1 MPDDTQNENNTQ
13 YGKTSIDSLVEE
25 TVEKAPRVR
34 EEIVEK
40 LFAEEKND
48 QSDSNSDTPASTNT
62 NPQSRYEQFNPAI
75 HSVDETGNPRRTK
88 SGAFAKKRGRKAG
101 QTNST
106 TENTTNPPNGNP
118 QSEFAQTVD
127 YSGLSAMI
135 CTMLFGTLSMAMGP
149 HWQPNPDEAT
159 QIQQQT
165 AKVMEHYGVS
175 DIPPVIG
182 LCIVVGIYA
191 LPRAMHPDTKK
202 RLQELG
208 IIDTP
213 PQPKTVPNERK

>member
-1 MPDDTQNENNTQ
+1 MPDDTQNTDNPQ
-13 YGKTSIDSLVEE
+13 HGKTSVDSLVEE
-25 TVEKAPRVR
+25 TIDKAPRVR

-40 LFAEEKND
+40 LFEEEKGS
-48 QSDSNSDTPASTNT
+48 QSDESTNE
-62 NPQSRYEQFNPAI
+62 NIPQQPKYEQFNPAI
-75 HSVDETGNPRRTK
+75 HATDATGNPIYTK

-101 QTNST
+101 QTGNST
-106 TENTTNPPNGNP
+106 TNPAPHTPPSNP
-118 QSEFAQTVD
+118 QSEFAQSVD

-135 CTMLFGTLSMAMGP
+135 CTMVFGTLSMAMGP

-175 DIPPVIG
+175 DIPPVVG

-213 PQPKTVPNERK
+213 PQAKTVANERKNA